1 MKSVIRVQE
10 DKCVGCNKCITY
22 CPIQEANISYLLDG
36 KSKTRI
42 DEDKCIMCGK
52 CIEAC
57 DHEARD
63 YEDDTEKFIRDLK
76 SGKGISVISA
86 PALKTNY
93 QDYKKILGYLS
104 TLGVKDFYDVSFG
117 ADITTW
123 AYLRAIEKY
132 GLDSIVAQP
141 CPAVVNYVQ
150 KHQQSILD
158 KLSPI
163 HSPMMCMAIYIR
175 KYLKKTENLAFLSP
189 CIAKTSEIHDPNT
202 DGLITYNVT
211 FQKLMEYIK
220 SNKINLSAYADQSF
234 TQAAYSLGEIY
245 SLPGGLKE
253 NVYHYAKDAWVK
265 QVEGQDHA
273 YQYLDE
279 YSDRVKKKKQTP
291 LLIDVLNCP
300 FGCNYG
306 TGTSK
311 DVDVTEIERATNALR
326 QGKLG
331 KYKSNPK
338 KLLKHFD
345 KKLKLDDFVRKYTAE
360 RVRKYEKPPARELEH
375 IYTQMNKTTAESRTK
390 NCSACGYG
398 SCDAMAEA
406 IYHGY
411 NHKENCMEYNVYES
425 EREKVRIEQQNQEIT
440 VMNEKKAEEYTALTG
455 TVNDI
460 VSSIQRVS
468 GATQENTKNIHD
480 IASDI
485 ERLRSMQDE
494 LDYKVA
500 YIKENIVNFGT
511 VATEIISIAE
521 QTNLLSL
528 NASIEA
534 ARAGEA
540 GKSFSIVAQEVKNL
554 AEKSKVAANSTKEDE
569 EKLLCDINE
578 IVGITEKVNQE
589 ILRVNEFITAI
600 LSNTNE
606 IAAEYQDISQNA
618 NSLLQAYE

>member
-1 MKSVIRVQE
+1 MKSVIQVQE

-63 YEDDTEKFIRDLK
+63 YEDDTEQFIQDLK
-76 SGKGISVISA
+76 NGKAISVISA

-93 QDYKKILGYLS
+93 QNHKKILGYLNA
-104 TLGVKDFYDVSFG
+104 LGVVDFYDVSFG

-163 HSPMMCMAIYIR
+163 QSPMMCLAIYIR
-175 KYLKKTENLAFLSP
+175 KYLKKAERLAFLSP
-189 CIAKTSEIHDPNT
+189 CIAKTAEIHDPNT

-211 FQKLMEYIK
+211 FKKLMAYIK
-220 SNKINLSAYADQSF
+220 ANKINLSAYADQGF
-234 TQAAYSLGEIY
+234 TQDAYSLGEIY

-253 NVYHYAKDAWVK
+253 NVYQYVKEAWVK

-279 YSDRVKKKKQTP
+279 YSARVAKNQQTP
-291 LLIDVLNCP
+291 LLVDVLNCP

-311 DVDVTEIERATNALR
+311 EVDLTEIERATNALR
-326 QGKLG
+326 HKKLG

-345 KKLKLDDFVRKYTAE
+345 KKLNLEDFVRKYTAE
-360 RVRKYEKPPARELEH
+360 NVQKYASPPERELER
-375 IYTQMNKTTAESRTK
+375 IFTQMNKTTEESRTK

-398 SCDAMAEA
+398 SCSTMAEA

-411 NHKENCMEYNVYES
+411 NHKENCLEYNVYET
-425 EREKVRIEQQNQEIT
+425 EREKERIAQQNQEIT
-440 VMNEKKAEEYTALTG
+440 VMNEKKADEYTALTD

-460 VSSIQRVS
+460 VSSIKRVS

-485 ERLRSMQDE
+485 DHLQDMQRE
-494 LDYKVA
+494 LDEKVA

-511 VATEIISIAE
+511 VASEIISIAE

-569 EKLLCDINE
+569 EKLLSDINE

-589 ILRVNEFITAI
+589 IERVNEFITAI

-606 IAAEYQDISQNA
+606 IATEYQDISKNA
-618 NSLLQAYE
+618 NSLLEK